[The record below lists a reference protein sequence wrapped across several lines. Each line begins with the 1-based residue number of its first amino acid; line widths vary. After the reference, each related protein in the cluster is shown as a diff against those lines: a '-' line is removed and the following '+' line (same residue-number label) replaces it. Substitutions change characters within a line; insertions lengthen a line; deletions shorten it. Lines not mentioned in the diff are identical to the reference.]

1 MDTPTI
7 RPGFNHESE
16 MNAKGKSWIV
26 ERIDDECI
34 NYLEN
39 FGYFL
44 CDKSDEKAFAV
55 GPNAMTTSQLRNI
68 FGEIKRIQAQLD
80 ANPDDKTEDWR
91 NAFTMLRPKLAYSTA
106 RVLAQKRDNRIKA
119 FRTVVEKAYHHVGDS
134 PENFRRF
141 SQFVEGII
149 AYQKVYGGKD

>member
-1 MDTPTI
+1 MDTPI
-7 RPGFNHESE
+7 RPNFNFDSE
-16 MNAKGKSWIV
+16 MNTKGKNWITQQ
-26 ERIDDECI
+26 IDDDCI

-39 FGYFL
+39 FGFYL

-55 GPNAMTTSQLRNI
+55 GSNAMTTSQLRNI

-80 ANPDDKTEDWR
+80 ASVEEKNEDWR

-106 RVLAQKRDNRIKA
+106 RVLSQKRDNRIKA
-119 FRTVVEKAYHHVGDS
+119 FRTVVEKAHGHVGGDV
-134 PENFRRF
+134 ENFRRF

-149 AYQKVYGGKD
+149 AYHKVYGGKD